1 MKRKKRNQATASKH
15 EELITSVLED
25 LNSSPSI
32 SSHTGT
38 VGQSFLSQEGVTTNN
53 SENTD
58 SFDVPEGLLLTD
70 VNIGGSDNSSTK
82 SSVKST
88 VTSNYASTEE
98 EATTLLEDPLKIDT
112 GSYDSHSSPS
122 LSFGP
127 GPVVPP
133 RPLYEDDISEKT
145 VVAPFRTQE
154 QAIAIEHKVSHGSN
168 SPNVRASAFE
178 AQFLQVEN
186 FKFAQQRIIELEK
199 DLERLRKENEIL
211 SSSVEHSKQLIDDYV
226 VKINLLEKQKNDQK
240 EASES
245 ELQIFREGLNAKDVE
260 IVRLRSKVE
269 ELENRLANDLR
280 KIRVRERELE
290 NRLELARLEKTALL
304 KSKDETILELKRRV
318 DSLQGDLESYQNKV
332 SDLNQKIEANQA
344 QFGRTVRALRIA
356 LTNLEVSE
364 GMMGTPI
371 KKAE

>member
-1 MKRKKRNQATASKH
+1 MKRKKRNQATANKR
-15 EELITSVLED
+15 EELITSVLDD
-25 LNSSPSI
+25 LNSSPSFN
-32 SSHTGT
+32 SKTGT
-38 VGQSFLSQEGVTTNN
+38 LGESFLSKEGVTTNS
-53 SENTD
+53 SENTTL
-58 SFDVPEGLLLTD
+58 FEVPEGLLLTD
-70 VNIGGSDNSSTK
+70 SKIKSNK
-82 SSVKST
+82 SSVAAD
-88 VTSNYASTEE
+88 YAATEE
-98 EATTLLEDPLKIDT
+98 EPTVLLDDSLKLET
-112 GSYDSHSSPS
+112 DSNSSHGNDAPI

-127 GPVVPP
+127 GPVVSP
-133 RPLYEDDISEKT
+133 RNSSDDEISEKT
-145 VVAPFRTQE
+145 VVAPMRSQE
-154 QAIAIEHKVSHGSN
+154 PVGAIEPKVSQGSN

-186 FKFAQQRIIELEK
+186 LKFAQQRIIELEK
-199 DLERLRKENEIL
+199 DLEKLRKENEIL
-211 SSSVEHSKQLIDDYV
+211 SSSAENSKQMVDDYV
-226 VKINLLEKQKNDQK
+226 IKINLLEKQKNDQK

-245 ELQIFREGLNAKDVE
+245 ELQIFREGLNAKDIE

-304 KSKDETILELKRRV
+304 KSKDETILELKRRI

-332 SDLNQKIEANQA
+332 SDLTQKIEANQA

-364 GMMGTPI
+364 GMTGTPI

>member
-1 MKRKKRNQATASKH
+1 MKRKKRNQATASKR
-15 EELITSVLED
+15 EELITSVLSD

-32 SSHTGT
+32 NSKTGT
-38 VGQSFLSQEGVTTNN
+38 LGESFLSKEGVTTSS
-53 SENTD
+53 SENTG
-58 SFDVPEGLLLTD
+58 SFEVPEGLLLTD
-70 VNIGGSDNSSTK
+70 AKISSNK
-82 SSVKST
+82 SSVAAD
-88 VTSNYASTEE
+88 YASTEE
-98 EATTLLEDPLKIDT
+98 EATVLLDDSLKLET
-112 GSYDSHSSPS
+112 DSNNGDSSPIF
-122 LSFGP
+122 SFGA
-127 GPVVPP
+127 GPVVSP
-133 RPLYEDDISEKT
+133 RAPSEDEISEKT
-145 VVAPFRTQE
+145 VVAPMRSHE
-154 QAIAIEHKVSHGSN
+154 QVESIEAKISQGSN

-186 FKFAQQRIIELEK
+186 LKFAQQRIIELEK
-199 DLERLRKENEIL
+199 DLEKLRKENEIL
-211 SSSVEHSKQLIDDYV
+211 SSSAENSKQMVDDYV
-226 VKINLLEKQKNDQK
+226 IKINLLEKQKNDQK

-304 KSKDETILELKRRV
+304 KSKDETILELKRRI

-332 SDLNQKIEANQA
+332 SDLSHKIEANQA

-364 GMMGTPI
+364 GMTGTPI